1 MKKIIVQK
9 ALEEAQYFC
18 DKHPDRECF
27 SELKTASWYGSNF
40 DLTGLE
46 VHLCDEC
53 LAEMFKLV
61 EEKFGVKPKDIEI

>member
-9 ALEEAQYFC
+9 ALEEVQYFC

-27 SELKTASWYGSNF
+27 SELKTASWYGSKY

-53 LAEMFKLV
+53 LEEMTKLI
-61 EEKFGVKPKDIEI
+61 EEKFGVKLVKLDV